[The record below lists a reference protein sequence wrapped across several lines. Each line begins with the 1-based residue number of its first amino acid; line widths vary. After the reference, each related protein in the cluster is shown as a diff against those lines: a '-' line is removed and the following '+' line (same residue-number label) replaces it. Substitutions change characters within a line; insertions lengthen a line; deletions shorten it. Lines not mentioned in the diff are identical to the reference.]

1 MTYENTVDFLTEY
14 GYIVGKRVKELK
26 KQMKLYKILL
36 TDETG
41 TNYERVAE
49 LAGFPVEQVLSDA
62 LFKLAGEL
70 SMEALGTRTLEELED
85 LEYLEDDM

>member
-26 KQMKLYKILL
+26 KEMKLYKILV

-41 TNYERVAE
+41 AFYEKVAQ

-70 SMEALGTRTLEELED
+70 SAEALGAKSLED
-85 LEYLEDDM
+85 LEDLDGNM